1 MVYIITGGPATGK
14 GTRSDILAKAL
25 DIAHISTGD
34 MLREVAKTNEDIKN
48 RLAKGEL
55 ISDEI
60 ITNLLRERLQQED
73 CKKGFI
79 LDGYPRTLSQIH
91 LLNDLLNELG
101 RKIDK
106 VIELTAPDELV
117 FKRIL
122 ERKRCEKCG
131 KMYGIDFP
139 PKVDDVCDD
148 CGGPL
153 FVRTDDTKE
162 TLKARIDTYK
172 KNSKDIL
179 EYYKNEGLLKTVDSS
194 AHPEEIVKQALEDYK
209 NYYDKATA

>member
-1 MVYIITGGPATGK
+1 MIYIITGGPATGK

-48 RLAKGEL
+48 RLSKGEL

-60 ITNLLRERLQQED
+60 ITELLRDRLSKED

-79 LDGYPRTLSQIH
+79 LDGYPRTLNQIY
-91 LLNDLLNELG
+91 LLNDLLDEMG

-117 FKRIL
+117 YKRIL

-139 PKVDDVCDD
+139 PKVEDVCDD
-148 CGGPL
+148 CGGAL
-153 FVRTDDTKE
+153 YVRTDDTKE
-162 TLKARIDTYK
+162 TLKARIDTYRN
-172 KNSKDIL
+172 NSKEIL
-179 EYYKNEGLLKTVDSS
+179 EYYKNIGLLKTVDSS
-194 AHPEEIVKQALEDYK
+194 AHPEEIVEQ
-209 NYYDKATA
+209 ATAED

>member
-1 MVYIITGGPATGK
+1 MIYILTGGPATGK

-25 DIAHISTGD
+25 DIPHISTGD
-34 MLREVAKTNEDIKN
+34 ILREVSKENKEIADK
-48 RLAKGEL
+48 LSKGEL

-60 ITNLLRERLQQED
+60 ITELLKDRITKED

-79 LDGYPRTLSQIH
+79 LDGYPRTVSQIT
-91 LLNDLLNELG
+91 LLDDLLSSLG
-101 RKIDK
+101 RKITK

-122 ERKRCEKCG
+122 ERRKCEKCG

-139 PKVDDVCDD
+139 PKTENVCDD
-148 CGGPL
+148 CGGNL
-153 FVRTDDTKE
+153 VIRTDDTKE

-172 KNSKDIL
+172 ANSKGIL
-179 EYYKNEGLLKTVDSS
+179 EYYKNKGLLMTVDSS
-194 AHPEEIVKQALEDYK
+194 GHPENIVKEALEELK
-209 NYYDKATA
+209 

>member
-1 MVYIITGGPATGK
+1 MIYVITGGPATGK

-34 MLREVAKTNEDIKN
+34 ILREVAKTNEDIKN
-48 RLAKGEL
+48 RLSRGEL

-60 ITNLLRERLQQED
+60 ITDLLRDRLTKDD

-79 LDGYPRTLSQIH
+79 LDGYPRTINQIH
-91 LLNDLLNELG
+91 LLNKLLDEMG

-122 ERKRCEKCG
+122 ERKSCPKCG
-131 KMYGIDFP
+131 RMYGIDFP
-139 PKVDDVCDD
+139 SKVENICDD
-148 CGGPL
+148 CGAHL
-153 FVRTDDTKE
+153 EVRTDDTKE

-172 KNSKDIL
+172 KNSKEIL
-179 EYYKNEGLLKTVDSS
+179 DYYRNVGLLKTVDSS
-194 AHPEEIVKQALEDYK
+194 AHPEEVVEQATSED
-209 NYYDKATA
+209 

>member
-179 EYYKNEGLLKTVDSS
+179 
-194 AHPEEIVKQALEDYK
+194 
-209 NYYDKATA
+209 

>member
-153 FVRTDDTKE
+153 FVRNDDTKE

-194 AHPEEIVKQALEDYK
+194 AHPEEIVKQALED
-209 NYYDKATA
+209 

>member
-79 LDGYPRTLSQIH
+79 LDGYPRTLSQIY

-194 AHPEEIVKQALEDYK
+194 AHPEEIVKQALED
-209 NYYDKATA
+209 

>member
-25 DIAHISTGD
+25 DIAHISTGEI
-34 MLREVAKTNEDIKN
+34 LREVAKTNEDIKDK
-48 RLAKGEL
+48 LSKGEL

-60 ITNLLRERLQQED
+60 ITDLLRERLSKDD

-79 LDGYPRTLSQIH
+79 LDGYPRTLNQIY
-91 LLNDLLNELG
+91 LLNDLLEELG

-122 ERKRCEKCG
+122 ERKSCEKCG

-139 PKVDDVCDD
+139 SKVENVCDD
-148 CGGPL
+148 CGGTL
-153 FVRTDDTKE
+153 IVRTDDTKE
-162 TLKARIDTYK
+162 TLKARIDTYN
-172 KNSKDIL
+172 KNSKEIL
-179 EYYKNEGLLKTVDSS
+179 EYYKNVGLLKTVDSS
-194 AHPEEIVKQALEDYK
+194 AHPEDIVKQATED
-209 NYYDKATA
+209 

>member
-25 DIAHISTGD
+25 DIAHISTGEI
-34 MLREVAKTNEDIKN
+34 LREVAKTNKDIKDK
-48 RLAKGEL
+48 LSKGEL

-60 ITNLLRERLQQED
+60 ITGLLRERLSKDD

-79 LDGYPRTLSQIH
+79 LDGYPRTLNQIY
-91 LLNDLLNELG
+91 LLNDLLEELG

-122 ERKRCEKCG
+122 ERKSCEKCG

-139 PKVDDVCDD
+139 SKVENVCDD
-148 CGGPL
+148 CGGTL
-153 FVRTDDTKE
+153 VVRTDDTKE
-162 TLKARIDTYK
+162 TLKARIDTYN
-172 KNSKDIL
+172 KNSKEIL
-179 EYYKNEGLLKTVDSS
+179 DYYRNVGLLKTVDSS
-194 AHPEEIVKQALEDYK
+194 AHPEEIVKQATED
-209 NYYDKATA
+209 

>member
-48 RLAKGEL
+48 RLSKGEL

-79 LDGYPRTLSQIH
+79 LDGYPRTLSQIY

-139 PKVDDVCDD
+139 PKFDDVCDD

-162 TLKARIDTYK
+162 TLKARIDTYR

-194 AHPEEIVKQALEDYK
+194 AHPEEIVKQALED
-209 NYYDKATA
+209 

>member
-122 ERKRCEKCG
+122 ERKRWEKC
-131 KMYGIDFP
+131 M
-139 PKVDDVCDD
+139 V
-148 CGGPL
+148 
-153 FVRTDDTKE
+153 
-162 TLKARIDTYK
+162 
-172 KNSKDIL
+172 
-179 EYYKNEGLLKTVDSS
+179 
-194 AHPEEIVKQALEDYK
+194 
-209 NYYDKATA
+209 